1 MGLPLRAAS
10 ALAAA
15 SLVALLTPGT
25 AVAAAPPRL
34 GQLKKIKAGSWI
46 IADAGTGKVL
56 AAKNPHKRF
65 LPASTQ
71 KVLTAVTLIPLLGAD
86 TAIKPTEETCYP
98 EGTKVGMTP
107 KLTYKAADL
116 FRALLMVSANDAAM
130 SLTIPQGGLEP
141 TLDLMNAEAKRLGA
155 NDTLAGS
162 PNGLDVDLGL
172 SVKTQYTTSYDLAV
186 ILRQGLTIP
195 EFVEYSQ
202 TNDATFPAL
211 RPAKVDKE
219 TKKKTKAKKY
229 KMPIYSHIRMLPTQ
243 SQAYDGFLA
252 GKNGYTNAARQTFV
266 GAAERDGR
274 TIIIALMAAD
284 SLWDNAKTLFD
295 WGFKNADLAEP
306 VESLP
311 AQPSPEPTGL
321 AAGPDATTAAA
332 PSPDDSE
339 ATVPLVLAGVGGG
352 FAVTAGAAV
361 LVIRRRRKPAPVPGP
376 GPGPGPLD

>member
-10 ALAAA
+10 ALVTACM
-15 SLVALLTPGT
+15 VALLTPGT
-25 AVAAAPPRL
+25 AVSAAAPRL
-34 GQLKKIKAGSWI
+34 PGQLKKIKARSWI
-46 IADAGTGKVL
+46 VADAETGEVL
-56 AAKNPHKRF
+56 AAKNPHLHL

-86 TAIKPTEETCYP
+86 AEIRPTEETCYP

-130 SLTIPQGGLEP
+130 SLTVPQGGMKP

-172 SVKTQYTTSYDLAV
+172 NVKTQHTTSYDLAV
-186 ILRQGLTIP
+186 ILRQGLTLP
-195 EFVEYSQ
+195 DFVSYAQ

-211 RPAKVDKE
+211 REVKDKK
-219 TKKKTKAKKY
+219 TKKKKTKKY

-243 SQAYDGFLA
+243 SAAYDGFVA
-252 GKNGYTNAARQTFV
+252 GKNGYTNAAKQTFV
-266 GAAERDGR
+266 GAAERDGHK
-274 TIIIALMAAD
+274 IIIALMAAD
-284 SLWDNAKTLFD
+284 SLWDNAKALFD
-295 WGFKNADLAEP
+295 YGFANAGKVQA

-311 AQPSPEPTGL
+311 APPGTEPTAL
-321 AAGPDATTAAA
+321 ADPGATNAAA
-332 PSPDDSE
+332 P
-339 ATVPLVLAGVGGG
+339 VPAQRKASVNLVLAGVGGG
-352 FAVTAGAAV
+352 FVVAGGAIL
-361 LVIRRRRKPAPVPGP
+361 LVRRRRRPAIEAP
-376 GPGPGPLD
+376 DE